1 MNDYSMT
8 KDMLNEIVSVAN
20 SNTLLLTLLV
30 VVSINIGIE
39 IFKFF
44 SKWALLNKSRKD
56 KRMILIEEKRIK
68 ILEQLFQSL
77 DGLTLFD
84 NSQDQ
89 ELLSRIKD
97 INKFV
102 TQNKI
107 YIPNEFQKFSNEI
120 LDYFKNVLTDY
131 RKKDIEKETKLFNKF
146 CNAFNK

>member
-8 KDMLNEIVSVAN
+8 KDMLNEIVGIAN
-20 SNTLLLTLLV
+20 NDTLIFTLLV

-44 SKWALLNKSRKD
+44 SKWALLSKSRKD

-77 DGLTLFD
+77 DSLTLLD
-84 NSQDQ
+84 NSQEQ
-89 ELLSRIKD
+89 ELLTRIKD

-107 YIPNEFQKFSNEI
+107 YIPKEFQKYSNEI

-131 RKKDIEKETKLFNKF
+131 RLKNIEKETKLFNKF